1 MICPIWFEC
10 SSHWYPV
17 TDTCAISSQSTA
29 IAMCMNGLGVQQA
42 ASVGILLARASLEV
56 TPATLIISL
65 RAESA
70 GTILQCLVDN

>member
-1 MICPIWFEC
+1 
-10 SSHWYPV
+10 
-17 TDTCAISSQSTA
+17 
-29 IAMCMNGLGVQQA
+29 MCMNGLGVQQA